1 MKTIT
6 LDFTG
11 CKYISEIHQ
20 ILKREFDFPDY
31 YGENLDALW
40 DCLSDFYYCDMHVCI
55 KGLITLPTD
64 FTEYMNKVLEI
75 FNRTHKKFPNITFEV
90 I

>member
-1 MKTIT
+1 MNTIT
-6 LDFTG
+6 LDFTD
-11 CKYISEIHQ
+11 CKYLGQIHQ

-40 DCLSDFYYCDMHVCI
+40 DCLSDLIGCCIHVYV
-55 KGLITLPTD
+55 KGLDTLPAE
-64 FTEYMNKVLEI
+64 FAEYMKKILVI
-75 FNRTHKKFPNITFEV
+75 FNRTHEKIPTITFEV